1 MSFISAFE
9 DNVYTGA
16 IMTVDTSQVY
26 DICYLASHTR
36 IYLVESECKSRH
48 ARSVCD
54 SASYG

>member
-26 DICYLASHTR
+26 DICYLVSR
-36 IYLVESECKSRH
+36 IYLVERRGANPGKQALC
-48 ARSVCD
+48 VTT
-54 SASYG
+54 